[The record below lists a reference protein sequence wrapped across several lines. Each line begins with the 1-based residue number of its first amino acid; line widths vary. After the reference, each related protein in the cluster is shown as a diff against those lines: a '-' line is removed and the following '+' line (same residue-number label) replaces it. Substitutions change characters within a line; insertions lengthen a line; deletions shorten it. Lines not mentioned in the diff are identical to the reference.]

1 MDLIFAYLIYPGLLP
16 SVLFALLFGFVVTQ
30 RRPMLPPDLRKAIL
44 SVDGFTALLSTLLAI
59 GAATYMPWPFNGAY
73 TSIAGPLLMW
83 AALEAAFLV
92 PSLAAQTSAS
102 PLVVRGAARAL
113 QIGLAGRVVVWC
125 VFGVLYWANQ
135 TWHVASVPAII
146 LAWVAAILALP
157 AAIGVGMFR
166 NDTALTGMMTTGLN
180 LSTIVLMQI
189 ATDIRAAI
197 LVLTVTTSLLPY
209 DMTNGWLRLG
219 LIALTTLITMIG
231 LRFLVRNQPFATL
244 AAALRWCWWRA
255 LPPALLALIYL
266 ILKPF

>member
-1 MDLIFAYLIYPGLLP
+1 
-16 SVLFALLFGFVVTQ
+16 
-30 RRPMLPPDLRKAIL
+30 
-44 SVDGFTALLSTLLAI
+44 
-59 GAATYMPWPFNGAY
+59 
-73 TSIAGPLLMW
+73 
-83 AALEAAFLV
+83 
-92 PSLAAQTSAS
+92 
-102 PLVVRGAARAL
+102 
-113 QIGLAGRVVVWC
+113 

-135 TWHVASVPAII
+135 TWQITTLPAII

-197 LVLTVTTSLLPY
+197 LVLTVTTSLFPY
-209 DMTNGWLRLG
+209 DMPNGWVRLG
-219 LIALTTLITMIG
+219 LIALTTIITMVG

-255 LPPALLALIYL
+255 LPPALLALVYL
-266 ILKPF
+266 IIKPF